1 MSVSGRLRSSLA
13 RTSPVAGVLAT
24 LVLLLTAACGT
35 NGTAPATTRPSA
47 STEST
52 TSSSTSTTTTATSAT
67 TTTTQAVPT
76 TEVPPSSPC
85 PIPPAGAQAE
95 APSIPDGGKTVALT
109 FDDGPGPSTSA
120 ILSILE
126 SFKVRA
132 TFFDIGTQETE
143 WPSDVR
149 AEAADGFL
157 IGNHTWNH
165 PDMETLSASAQAA
178 ELDEVTDEQKSLT
191 GTVPCVFRPPYGDY
205 NSTTLSLAAQRH
217 MAVWLWNVDTE
228 DWEAEGSSSSYS
240 VNRIISLAESEGS
253 ALQHPVVLMHNQA
266 IPMPATVAALP
277 TVIQYFKDHGY
288 TFVDL
293 LGRTGP
299 PGS

>member
-1 MSVSGRLRSSLA
+1 MSWLEAKVPRSSVGPRGGDAAHRRDPPGEALEEPRRLRQRGL
-13 RTSPVAGVLAT
+13 
-24 LVLLLTAACGT
+24 
-35 NGTAPATTRPSA
+35 
-47 STEST
+47 
-52 TSSSTSTTTTATSAT
+52 
-67 TTTTQAVPT
+67 
-76 TEVPPSSPC
+76 
-85 PIPPAGAQAE
+85 
-95 APSIPDGGKTVALT
+95 DGGKTVALT

-132 TFFDIGTQETE
+132 AFFDIGTQETE

-178 ELDEVTDEQKSLT
+178 ELDEVIDEQKSLT

-217 MAVWLWNVDTE
+217 MALWLWNVDTE
-228 DWEAEGSSSSYS
+228 DWEAEGSSSSYW

-277 TVIQYFKDHGY
+277 TVIQYFKDHSY

>member
-1 MSVSGRLRSSLA
+1 
-13 RTSPVAGVLAT
+13 
-24 LVLLLTAACGT
+24 
-35 NGTAPATTRPSA
+35 
-47 STEST
+47 
-52 TSSSTSTTTTATSAT
+52 
-67 TTTTQAVPT
+67 
-76 TEVPPSSPC
+76 
-85 PIPPAGAQAE
+85 
-95 APSIPDGGKTVALT
+95 
-109 FDDGPGPSTSA
+109 
-120 ILSILE
+120 
-126 SFKVRA
+126 
-132 TFFDIGTQETE
+132 
-143 WPSDVR
+143 
-149 AEAADGFL
+149 
-157 IGNHTWNH
+157 
-165 PDMETLSASAQAA
+165 METLSASAQAA

>member
-143 WPSDVR
+143 
-149 AEAADGFL
+149 
-157 IGNHTWNH
+157 
-165 PDMETLSASAQAA
+165 
-178 ELDEVTDEQKSLT
+178 
-191 GTVPCVFRPPYGDY
+191 
-205 NSTTLSLAAQRH
+205 
-217 MAVWLWNVDTE
+217 
-228 DWEAEGSSSSYS
+228 
-240 VNRIISLAESEGS
+240 
-253 ALQHPVVLMHNQA
+253 
-266 IPMPATVAALP
+266 
-277 TVIQYFKDHGY
+277 
-288 TFVDL
+288 
-293 LGRTGP
+293 
-299 PGS
+299 